1 MEVGRQMFKGL
12 KNFAINRI
20 VRHIA
25 ENPSLNRATNIL
37 ALVPVILLAALNGNA
52 DWVLMFQ
59 CCEKPSSLAEV
70 VRVVGL
76 VVAAVLLWFCG
87 KFTWLKQWLPVAEE
101 IIKEAEREV
110 EKKPPV
116 EGGAK

>member
-1 MEVGRQMFKGL
+1 MFKGL

-20 VRHIA
+20 VRHVA

-52 DWVLMFQ
+52 DWILMSQ
-59 CCEKPSSLAEV
+59 CCDKPGSLAEV

-76 VVAAVLLWFCG
+76 VAAAVLLWFCG
-87 KFTWLKQWLPVAEE
+87 KFTWLKQWLPVAED

-110 EKKPPV
+110 AKQPPGSGSV
-116 EGGAK
+116 KE